1 MAPDSEKIDFRPHRV
16 LLESIVFVWWYRFRF
31 LKSLSIPTL
40 VLVAIWAL
48 HSVFQNNSSPLSGW
62 GFWFLYQ
69 AGFVFFAI
77 ACHRLVLLNETDFTV
92 WSIFNR
98 RVARFLFLSL
108 IAAAGTFMISG
119 IILTIVI
126 NLPMTATVYKNPG
139 LFFVINSLATIPAF
153 YVLGRFILIFP
164 ATAVD
169 ADSGL
174 LHSWR
179 QTKGHG
185 WKIVLVIGVYPW
197 LISMLIWL
205 AAGDGP
211 NLLVQVITALLYYLG
226 LALEVTAL
234 SFAYKSFA
242 PIPEQNANNP

>member
-1 MAPDSEKIDFRPHRV
+1 M
-16 LLESIVFVWWYRFRF
+16 
-31 LKSLSIPTL
+31 
-40 VLVAIWAL
+40 
-48 HSVFQNNSSPLSGW
+48 
-62 GFWFLYQ
+62 
-69 AGFVFFAI
+69 FFAI

-98 RVARFLFLSL
+98 RVVRFLFLSL
-108 IAAAGTFMISG
+108 IAAVGTFMISG

-126 NLPMTATVYKNPG
+126 NLPITANVYKNPD

-169 ADSGL
+169 AYGGL
-174 LHSWR
+174 LHSWK
-179 QTKGHG
+179 QTQGHG

-197 LISMLIWL
+197 LISLLIWL
-205 AAGDGP
+205 AAGDEP
-211 NLLVQVITALLYYLG
+211 NLFVQVITALLYYLG

-234 SFAYKSFA
+234 SFTYKSFA
-242 PIPEQNANNP
+242 RTPEQDADSL